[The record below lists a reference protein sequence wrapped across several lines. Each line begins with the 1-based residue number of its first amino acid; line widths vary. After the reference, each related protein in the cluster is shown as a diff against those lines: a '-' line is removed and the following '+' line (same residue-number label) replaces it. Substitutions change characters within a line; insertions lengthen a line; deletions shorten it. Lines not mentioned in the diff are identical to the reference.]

1 MGNEADQTDE
11 EEDGNSGGSH
21 VDKKLPPGS
30 LVSVCDT
37 GAAHAPSLAFSE
49 KHLPSS
55 LHLVTLWSGGAHANH
70 LTPVPLHPHDC
81 SAVYILYRCCKA
93 LHIFFFNCRLSLDS
107 RSHDQLFL
115 PHFAFFYA
123 LLSFDAFACFIFLLL
138 VFSKTRILELFCQQ

>member
-55 LHLVTLWSGGAHANH
+55 LHLVTLGSGGAHANH
-70 LTPVPLHPHDC
+70 LTPVPLHRNPPPPRLFSHVHTV
-81 SAVYILYRCCKA
+81 SVLQSFAYF
-93 LHIFFFNCRLSLDS
+93 FFFN
-107 RSHDQLFL
+107 
-115 PHFAFFYA
+115 
-123 LLSFDAFACFIFLLL
+123 
-138 VFSKTRILELFCQQ
+138 